1 MQYIETIQEV
11 VKPVEHVVEKLVEKL
26 VERERAVA
34 VPVLKEKLV
43 KETVYEVIK
52 ENNPVLVTKYEI
64 APETHE
70 KVV

>member
-1 MQYIETIQEV
+1 MER
-11 VKPVEHVVEKLVEKL
+11 L

-34 VPVLKEKLV
+34 VPVLREKLV

-64 APETHE
+64 AQETHE
-70 KVV
+70 KIV